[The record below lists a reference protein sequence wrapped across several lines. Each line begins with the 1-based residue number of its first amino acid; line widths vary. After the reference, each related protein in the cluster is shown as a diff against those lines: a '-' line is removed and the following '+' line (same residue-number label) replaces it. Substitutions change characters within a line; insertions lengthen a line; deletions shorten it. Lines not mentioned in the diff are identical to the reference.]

1 MTAICLLFAILK
13 IKPGPFCIL
22 DEIEASL
29 DESNVTRFAGFLKN
43 FAQFTQFIVISH
55 RKGTMEAGD
64 VLYGVTME
72 DKGVSSLISVRISE
86 TIKLTS

>member
-29 DESNVTRFAGFLKN
+29 DESNVKRFADFLKK
-43 FAQFTQFIVISH
+43 FAELTQFIVISH

-72 DKGVSSLISVRISE
+72 EKGVSSLISVRISE